1 MIKKT
6 TNSGQK
12 ILQVVP
18 SLNTGGVEQ
27 GTIDIAEALYKGG
40 FQPFVATQGG
50 RRLKELEAF
59 HTKILT
65 LPLASKNPWCI
76 LRNSYRLEKLIRQHQ
91 IDLVHA
97 RSRAPAW
104 SAYLACKRVGIPFVT
119 TFHGTYNFNNSLK
132 KYYNSVMVKG
142 QRVIAISQFIYD
154 HIATSYKE
162 YVAMQ
167 NVRVIHRGVDVAVF
181 SPKAVDKGETE
192 KLKASLALP
201 ENSFVILMPA
211 RLTAWKGQKV
221 VLEAL
226 SYLKP
231 LRFVCIF
238 AGPADGKQ
246 SYKNELEALAQHHGL
261 KERIRFVEGGGTMP
275 TLYSIADVVVHASTD
290 PEAFGRVIAEA
301 QAMGKPVIAS
311 DHGAPSE
318 IIIHHETGWLVPP
331 FDARGLCEKLHLVA
345 SLSKDQR
352 KKLADIAINH
362 VKKNFSKE
370 EMSRKTLKVY
380 QELLEE

>member
-1 MIKKT
+1 M
-6 TNSGQK
+6 
-12 ILQVVP
+12 VP

-27 GTIDIAEALYKGG
+27 GTIDIAEALYKNGY
-40 FQPFVATQGG
+40 QPFVATEGG
-50 RRLKELEAF
+50 RRLKELAAF
-59 HTKILT
+59 NTKVLL

-76 LRNSYRLEKLIRQHQ
+76 LQNSYRLEKLIRHHQ

-104 SAYLACKRVGIPFVT
+104 SAYLACKRLKTPFVT
-119 TFHGTYNFNNSLK
+119 TFHGTYNFNNPLK

-162 YVAMQ
+162 YGVMH
-167 NVRVIHRGVDVAVF
+167 NVRVIHRGVDGTVF
-181 SPKAVDKGETE
+181 SPKVVDAEEAG
-192 KLKASLALP
+192 KLKASLVIP
-201 ENSFVILMPA
+201 EDAFVILMPA

-226 SYLKP
+226 SYLKSLP
-231 LRFVCIF
+231 FICIF
-238 AGPADGKQ
+238 AGPVDRKQ
-246 SYKNELEALAQHHGL
+246 AYKNELEALADHYGI
-261 KERIRFVEGGGTMP
+261 KERIRFVEGGFTMP
-275 TLYSIADVVVHASTD
+275 TLYSLADVVVHASTD

-318 IIIHHETGWLVPP
+318 IIINNTTGWLVPP

-345 SLSKDQR
+345 SLSKDQQ

-370 EMSRKTLKVY
+370 EMGRKTLKVY
-380 QELLEE
+380 QELLKE